1 MSQRRLILWLH
12 LLFALSGAAGLGLQ
26 LTWMRRLA
34 FGLGHEI
41 PATYGVLTTF
51 FLGIALGAWLVD
63 RFQPKSLHPAS
74 VCAGLEFVLGIW
86 AMGTTWLIPAL
97 TDLLAKEVPATVG
110 WKTHWVVCF
119 IAPALALLP
128 ATIAMGAT
136 LPAVERWLN
145 GFKKDGLRVAP
156 LYAANTFGA
165 IAGVVGSIWVL
176 QPRLGLRNTA
186 LAFAALNIVCALGF
200 LLLRKGSSKASGT
213 VGGQSTE
220 PAVDRE
226 ARPPHSPATPSQRRL
241 ASLLFVTGFV
251 GIGFEVLGVRL
262 LGQSLENTV
271 YTYACVL
278 AIYLLGTALGAA
290 SRNRFFPNPHSS
302 LPILLIGLSLSFSL
316 SGYVLLGTPV
326 WHPKVRVLLG
336 DSSVAVLVSESFMAG
351 LVFFIPTFL
360 MGALFSCLAQ
370 LARNQT
376 GQLGRALAWNTLGGC
391 LAPALVGLACLPW
404 LGSRWTLALLAFT
417 YIALLPRFSG
427 WVRWAA
433 LVAFLPLVLPPW
445 QLHLQRVPTGAKL
458 HSIREGP
465 SETIAVV
472 EYSDGSRALRANNR
486 FTMGGTASA
495 SAERRH
501 GQIPLL
507 LHPAPK
513 KALFLGVGTGISF
526 ASLDSHPGLEADG
539 VELIPEIADALEEF
553 APYNAFS
560 NELRVHVA
568 DARRFTRSSKTQYDV
583 VIADLF
589 HPARDGAG
597 SLYTREQFK
606 AVRSRLPTNGIF
618 CQWLPL
624 FQLDLPT
631 FRIVTR
637 TFIEV
642 FPHTHAFLLR
652 YNADTPV
659 LGLVGSRRSLQ
670 FDTGYFER
678 RTQDS
683 RLREQLKPLVLNDP
697 IQFFGTW
704 FADAEWLKK
713 ISEGARINTD
723 DKPVVL
729 FQAPNTLMGK
739 PQPGHALL
747 ATLLDKPRPIPD
759 SLFDGAARDAGRD
772 WLDRLVRFQKARDL
786 YLRGLIA
793 DTSGPTR
800 ASEAEA
806 AFLESARLSRDFTSG
821 YAQLLARASAQAKSN
836 PNSAR
841 QLLNQLIE
849 ARPDRPVAKELKD
862 RLGL

>member
-26 LTWMRRLA
+26 LTWVRRLA

-41 PATYGVLTTF
+41 PAAYGVITTF
-51 FLGIALGAWLVD
+51 FLGIALGSWLVE
-63 RFQPKSLHPAS
+63 RFRPKSLHAGT
-74 VCAGLEFVLGIW
+74 VCAGLEFILGAW
-86 AMGTTWLIPAL
+86 ALGTVWLIPVL
-97 TDLLAKEVPATVG
+97 TDLLAKEVPATVD

-128 ATIAMGAT
+128 ATVAMGAT
-136 LPAVERWLN
+136 LPALERWLD
-145 GFKKDGLRVAP
+145 GLKKDGLRVAP

-165 IAGVVGSIWVL
+165 IIGVIGSVWGL
-176 QPRLGLRNTA
+176 QPRLGLRNTTFV
-186 LAFAALNIVCALGF
+186 FAALNIACAVGF
-200 LLLRKGSSKASGT
+200 LILRKGSSESCAREQPVAS
-213 VGGQSTE
+213 V
-220 PAVDRE
+220 ADRHGNGSSG
-226 ARPPHSPATPSQRRL
+226 RGVPGPWRL
-241 ASLLFVTGFV
+241 ACLLFLTGFV

-271 YTYACVL
+271 YTYASVL
-278 AIYLLGTALGAA
+278 AVYLLGTALGAA
-290 SRNRFFPNPHSS
+290 SRNRLFPNPHSS
-302 LPILLIGLSLSFSL
+302 LPALLIGLSLSLSL
-316 SGYVLLGTPV
+316 GGYLLLGTPA
-326 WHPKVRVLLG
+326 WHPKVRALLG
-336 DSSVAVLVSESFMAG
+336 DGAGAVLASEALMAA
-351 LVFFIPTFL
+351 LIFFIPTFL
-360 MGALFSCLAQ
+360 MGALFSCLTQ
-370 LARNQT
+370 LSRNQT

-391 LAPALVGLACLPW
+391 LAPAVVGLACLPW
-404 LGSRWTLALLAFT
+404 IGSRWTLALLAVA
-417 YIALLPRFSG
+417 YLALLPRFSG
-427 WVRWAA
+427 WVRWGA

-445 QLHLQRVPTGAKL
+445 HLHLQRVPTGAQL
-458 HSIREGP
+458 HSVREGP
-465 SETIAVV
+465 SETIAVI

-526 ASLDSHPGLEADG
+526 ASLDTHPGLEADG
-539 VELIPEIADALEEF
+539 VELVPEIADALEEF
-553 APYNAFS
+553 APFNAFG

-568 DARRFTRSSKTQYDV
+568 DARRFTRSSKNQYDV

-597 SLYTREQFK
+597 SLYTREQFQ
-606 AVRSRLPTNGIF
+606 AVRSRLPTNGVF

-631 FRIVTR
+631 FRVITR
-637 TFIEV
+637 TFVEV
-642 FPHTHAFLLR
+642 FPHSHAFLLR

-659 LGLVGSRRSLQ
+659 LGLVGSRRPLQ

-713 ISEGARINTD
+713 ISAGARINTD

-729 FQAPNTLMGK
+729 FQAPKTLTGK

-747 ATLLDKPRPIPD
+747 STLLDTPRPLPD
-759 SLFDGAARDAGRD
+759 SLFDAAAREAGRD

-793 DTSGPTR
+793 DTSGPGR
-800 ASEAEA
+800 SSEAEA

-821 YAQLLARASAQAKSN
+821 YSQILARASAQAKSN
-836 PNSAR
+836 PGSAR

-849 ARPDRPVAKELKD
+849 ARPDRPVARELKD